1 MGPKESDRA
10 AAEARRERALETP
23 LDVRWR
29 SDARFVH
36 LDVRNPLH
44 KSHYDVLFPAY
55 PSREFGFCTCTD
67 FAKRDL
73 GTCKHLEAA
82 WLWLKER
89 GVGAEPL
96 PEEPSERPVWEEI
109 DRRLRAAPQLD
120 RPLPLRIRYAGDAL
134 LLDRRRSGGTG
145 ARATEP
151 PP

>member
-1 MGPKESDRA
+1 MAPRPDDRQ
-10 AAEARRERALETP
+10 AAEARRERAIETP

-29 SDARFVH
+29 DDPRFVH

-82 WLWLKER
+82 WLWLEER
-89 GVGAEPL
+89 AGTLAPL
-96 PEEPSERPVWEEI
+96 PEAPSERAVWEEI
-109 DRRLRAAPQLD
+109 DRRLRAAPRLD
-120 RPLPLRIRYAGDAL
+120 RPLPLRVRYGGDAL
-134 LLDRRRSGGTG
+134 LMDRRRQGSPS
-145 ARATEP
+145 E
-151 PP
+151 